1 VLQPDIAMSYFLQSS
16 LCSRKKYANDAIQV
30 KPMLDRRRR
39 AAQNIL
45 DKEKK

>member
-1 VLQPDIAMSYFLQSS
+1 MN
-16 LCSRKKYANDAIQV
+16 RANDGLQV
-30 KPMLDRRRR
+30 KQMLDRRRR